1 MRTAT
6 SAAAGPGWRLPGA
19 RLLLAL
25 AGAVLLAD
33 GLWLMALRQFNLG
46 VALPAVCGAVLL
58 VLALRWEQAARWR
71 RAHRGRMLAWR
82 MAWCAVGLWMLSVA
96 WFWVWL
102 RDYGVPPAE
111 VPPVQAIVVLG
122 AGTLDGQPRPTLAA
136 RLDTAAELAR
146 RQPQALVAV
155 CGGIDLGETE
165 SEAAIMARYLH
176 ERHGIAPGR
185 IVQERE
191 STSTELNIALS
202 RPLLQARGVA
212 AVAPT
217 AIVTSDFHLMRATR
231 IARRQGLAGVV
242 PVGAPTPITTRYNAW
257 LREYFAMLS
266 SWALREI

>member
-1 MRTAT
+1 MTMTSVATRLRPGGRSARVQAAVHQAVRDLTALHGRDALT
-6 SAAAGPGWRLPGA
+6 IPQIAAQAGVTPSTIYRRWGD
-19 RLLLAL
+19 LAE
-25 AGAVLLAD
+25 LLAD
-33 GLWLMALRQFNLG
+33 VSIERMRDEAEPPDTGSF
-46 VALPAVCGAVLL
+46 
-58 VLALRWEQAARWR
+58 
-71 RAHRGRMLAWR
+71 RGDLLAWGEQFLEEMSSGPGR
-82 MAWCAVGLWMLSVA
+82 QMLKDVLSA
-96 WFWVWL
+96 SG
-102 RDYGVPPAE
+102 YGDGSAPCPA
-111 VPPVQAIVVLG
+111 
-122 AGTLDGQPRPTLAA
+122 
-136 RLDTAAELAR
+136 
-146 RQPQALVAV
+146 QPQALVAV

-165 SEAAIMARYLH
+165 SEAAIMARYLR

-212 AVAPT
+212 SAAPT

-231 IARRQGLAGVV
+231 IARRQGLTGVV